1 MKKLQHLQ
9 SATPKNCSTKECN
22 KKNVHM
28 EIMQRDRSATKKEC
42 NTKKVQHKKTQ
53 SEKKCNMTKNV
64 ARVKCGKGNA

>member
-28 EIMQRDRSATKKEC
+28 EIMQRDRSATQKEC
-42 NTKKVQHKKTQ
+42 NTKKVQHKK
-53 SEKKCNMTKNV
+53 
-64 ARVKCGKGNA
+64 NAK

>member
-28 EIMQRDRSATKKEC
+28 EIMQRDRSATQKEC
-42 NTKKVQHKKTQ
+42 STKKVQHKK
-53 SEKKCNMTKNV
+53 
-64 ARVKCGKGNA
+64 NAK